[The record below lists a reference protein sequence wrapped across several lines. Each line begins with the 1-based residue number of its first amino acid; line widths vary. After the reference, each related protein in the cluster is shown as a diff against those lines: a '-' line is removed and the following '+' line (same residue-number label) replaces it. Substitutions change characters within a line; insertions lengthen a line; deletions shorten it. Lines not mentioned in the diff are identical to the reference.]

1 MHLTKPK
8 LEVITRALQFVLDS
22 DEWDDSKRDVMAALL
37 WAKEQ
42 QSRRADGQRSYV
54 GAGLKKRKAK

>member
-8 LEVITRALQFVLDS
+8 LEIITRALQFVLDS
-22 DEWDDSKRDVMAALL
+22 ADWDDSKRDVMAALL

-42 QSRRADGQRSYV
+42 QHRRANGQGSYV
-54 GAGLKKRKAK
+54 GAGLKKRKTK